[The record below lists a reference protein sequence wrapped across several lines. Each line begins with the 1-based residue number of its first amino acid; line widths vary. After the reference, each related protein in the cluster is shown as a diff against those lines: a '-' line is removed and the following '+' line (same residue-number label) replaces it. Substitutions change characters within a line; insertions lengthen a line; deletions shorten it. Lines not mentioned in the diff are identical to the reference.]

1 MWITLVSIIG
11 ITFVF
16 LFLIYNGV
24 IGYMPDIEE
33 LKNPKDR
40 FASIVY
46 SADGQE
52 LGRFFI
58 GTGNRVYA
66 DYDDISQHMIDAL
79 IATED
84 ARFEDHSRS
93 EERRVGKE
101 CRL

>member
-1 MWITLVSIIG
+1 MKPEQRKKIISAMWITLVSIIG

-66 DYDDISQHMIDAL
+66 DYDDISD
-79 IATED
+79 
-84 ARFEDHSRS
+84 RKS
-93 EERRVGKE
+93 VV
-101 CRL
+101 